1 MKQRKK
7 TYIFY
12 ILGIIFLLLGFI
24 FTGLLISEVSQ
35 EATDLIR
42 ETVFGIF
49 TMLFL
54 CSSTVMFIS
63 SYLVKEFERI

>member
-1 MKQRKK
+1 MKKQKK
-7 TYIFY
+7 LYIFY
-12 ILGIIFLLLGFI
+12 ILGIIFLLLGVI
-24 FTGLLISEVSQ
+24 FTGLLISENAK
-35 EATDLIR
+35 EEIDLIR

-63 SYLVKEFERI
+63 SYLVKEFEE